1 MEMSIIENSSFPIQC
16 LSQAPSDV
24 DLKNALRMHSRFIA
38 LRTKGSR
45 GQ

>member
-24 DLKNALRMHSRFIA
+24 DLKNASRFIA